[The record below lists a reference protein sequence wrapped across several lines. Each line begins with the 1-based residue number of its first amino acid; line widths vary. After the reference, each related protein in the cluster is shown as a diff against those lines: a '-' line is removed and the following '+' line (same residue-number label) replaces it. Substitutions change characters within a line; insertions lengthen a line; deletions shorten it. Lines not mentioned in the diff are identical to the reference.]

1 MPFRVY
7 RETHGAGKL
16 STAIPAFTGTPL
28 RMKVLPDPQ
37 ITCLDYHKTV
47 PQTMSLD
54 DINGKPNVDE
64 MYGNN
69 GDNELYRKCVYT
81 YEDKYTF
88 SRILVNDSL
97 VFDSHFESGNLH
109 SAFRVFPIGEETSRK
124 HYYDLYMHYDLH
136 TSGYTQ
142 WFYFRVSNAKV
153 GQEVTFYIKNFA
165 KNDSLYKEGMKPLLM
180 STKSKNGWV
189 RCGKNI
195 SYFPCT
201 ECGIIGG
208 EKGLQSSLDGS
219 EKNKKKKDGIKYV
232 LSFTHTFE
240 HSDDVCYFAYCQPY
254 TYSDLQRYL
263 LSINMDLYR
272 SKHCRNKVLCYTL
285 GGNKCNLLTI
295 TAPTSTAEDLNNR
308 IIIVFTARVHP
319 GETNSSWIMQGIID
333 YLTSDNEQA
342 IELRSKYIFKIIP
355 MLNPDGVIN
364 GNYRTS
370 LAGVDLNRYWCKPDK
385 FKHPTIYHV
394 KEMISKI
401 NKRSR
406 KIGLILDLHGHSKKQ
421 GIFLYSCIPDKS
433 ISKYSQHVLPTQTN
447 DNQNNNA
454 SKVEDVSSI
463 SHDILADC
471 NIEAEPTTSS
481 KGGESF
487 YIPFNN
493 SNNYVPTPGKSCPL
507 DQIVAWK
514 VRLFPRILET
524 ISPIFSYDY
533 CSFKMQKSKVSTMR
547 IVCFAEL
554 GIDCTYTLEASLG
567 GNYPYHFSAHDL
579 VSFGNH
585 LCVGLLAAY
594 PAMSLKQLDSPTIS
608 TVVNSTIS
616 YLSTCCQDSTNKFHV
631 PNNNN
636 FLELREIISEIPLW
650 RPYYNVSENSVG
662 ASLLSTF
669 GLSEMVPVIYVKETT
684 NQTDIVSVSSNND
697 TNTADTVS
705 VSNSEKENI
714 SNPSKSEKPTLIAFG
729 GKVEKRDKEIVKRK
743 SSRKNSNSNIV
754 IVSNDTNNNNNNNNN
769 SNNNNIKNIPSKK
782 LKEGGNVV
790 KKTHS
795 RIPMVAP
802 TMFNDEISVEERSP
816 RLNRIHT
823 APSASEK
830 SSDIVASSKVLNSN
844 DESLNN
850 NLTSRKGSLLRNK
863 FKFQRNFS
871 NDVSPD
877 RSVSDD
883 VVYASNNQVSLVDL
897 WRNNCIDNSIVDKS
911 SMAATEAF
919 LRRQIVKLPQPN
931 INSSDVNTQ
940 QNLSPRPYRE
950 AYSPKKPVLPS
961 FDNVQPTTVTT
972 SVTADENHLSNN
984 NIINS
989 KSKPAGTTSGDTDNI
1004 TTNSSASRFLRL
1016 LPPDI
1021 QKSLRAKS
1029 KSVLGRIL
1037 KPQKVDKDKA

>member
-1 MPFRVY
+1 MPYRVY
-7 RETHGAGKL
+7 REVHSADKHV
-16 STAIPAFTGTPL
+16 IPLAYTGTSL

-37 ITCLDYHKTV
+37 ITCLDHHQTV

-54 DINGKPNVDE
+54 NINDKPSIDE

-69 GDNELYRKCVYT
+69 GDSEIYRKCVYT

-88 SRILVNDSL
+88 ARILVNDSL

-109 SAFRVFPIGEETSRK
+109 SAFRVFPIGEETGRK
-124 HYYDLYMHYDLH
+124 HYYDLYMHYDLY

-142 WFYFRVSNAKV
+142 WYYFRVSNTKV

-201 ECGIIGG
+201 DCGIVGG

-219 EKNKKKKDGIKYV
+219 EKSKKKKDTVKYV

-240 HSDDVCYFAYCQPY
+240 HADDVCYFAYCQPY

-263 LSINMDLYR
+263 SSLKIDLYR
-272 SKHCRNKVLCYTL
+272 SKHCRVKVLCYTL
-285 GGNKCNLLTI
+285 AGNNCNLLTI
-295 TAPTSTAEDLNNR
+295 TAPTSTPEDLNNR
-308 IIIVFTARVHP
+308 IVIIFTARVHP
-319 GETNSSWIMQGIID
+319 GETNSSWIMEGIID

-370 LAGVDLNRYWCKPDK
+370 LAGVDLNRFWCKPDK

-394 KEMISKI
+394 KEMISNM
-401 NKRSR
+401 NKRSK

-433 ISKYSQHVLPTQTN
+433 ISKYSQHVLPTQN
-447 DNQNNNA
+447 IDQN
-454 SKVEDVSSI
+454 SKLEDGEAI
-463 SHDILADC
+463 SNEILANC
-471 NIEAEPTTSS
+471 NIASENTSS

-493 SNNYVPTPGKSCPL
+493 SNNYVPTSGKSCPL

-524 ISPIFSYDY
+524 ISPIFNYDS

-567 GNYPYHFSAHDL
+567 GNFPYHFSAHDL
-579 VSFGNH
+579 VSFGGH

-594 PAMSLKQLDSPTIS
+594 PAMSPKQLDTQSVS
-608 TVVNSTIS
+608 NVVNSTIS
-616 YLSTCCQDSTNKFHV
+616 YLSNCCQDTKNKFNV
-631 PNNNN
+631 SNNNN

-650 RPYYNVSENSVG
+650 RPYYNVTENGAG

-669 GLSEMVPVIYVKETT
+669 GLSEMVPVVYAKDTS
-684 NQTDIVSVSSNND
+684 NQIDIVAVSASHNYDAKNNEVAAVSNND
-697 TNTADTVS
+697 KDNVSNTTNTDKSTV
-705 VSNSEKENI
+705 
-714 SNPSKSEKPTLIAFG
+714 IAFG
-729 GKVEKRDKEIVKRK
+729 GKVEKRDKEVTKRK
-743 SSRKNSNSNIV
+743 SSRKSSNGSIV
-754 IVSNDTNNNNNNNNN
+754 IASNDSSSCNNR
-769 SNNNNIKNIPSKK
+769 NIPVKKSKEK
-782 LKEGGNVV
+782 NVVV

-802 TMFNDEISVEERSP
+802 SIFNNDISVEDRSP

-823 APSASEK
+823 APSSSEK
-830 SSDIVASSKVLNSN
+830 STVTGTSNIPLNSN
-844 DESLNN
+844 DESLIVDNY
-850 NLTSRKGSLLRNK
+850 LPPGKVSLVRNK
-863 FKFQRNFS
+863 FKFHRNLTT
-871 NDVSPD
+871 DVSPD
-877 RSVSDD
+877 RSASDD
-883 VVYASNNQVSLVDL
+883 INYTSNSQLSLVDL
-897 WRNNCIDNSIVDKS
+897 WRNNCVDNSVIDKTS
-911 SMAATEAF
+911 VAATEAF
-919 LRRQIVKLPQPN
+919 LRRQIVKLPLPTMM
-931 INSSDVNTQ
+931 SREAYTQ
-940 QNLSPRPYRE
+940 QESPRPNRE
-950 AYSPKKPVLPS
+950 IISPKKPILPL
-961 FDNVQPTTVTT
+961 FDNLPASVQ
-972 SVTADENHLSNN
+972 SIGASAKENYIESRYS
-984 NIINS
+984 NIISDQND
-989 KSKPAGTTSGDTDNI
+989 KSHDIITSSDNDVI
-1004 TTNSSASRFLRL
+1004 ETSSSSRFLRL
-1016 LPPDI
+1016 LPPEI

-1037 KPQKVDKDKA
+1037 KPQKVGKDKA

>member
-1 MPFRVY
+1 MPYRVY
-7 RETHGAGKL
+7 REVNGVEKHD
-16 STAIPAFTGTPL
+16 IPPAYTGTSL
-28 RMKVLPDPQ
+28 RMKVLPDPH
-37 ITCLDYHKTV
+37 ITCLDYHQTV

-54 DINGKPNVDE
+54 NINDKPSIDE

-88 SRILVNDSL
+88 ARILVNDSL

-109 SAFRVFPIGEETSRK
+109 SAFRVFPVGEETSRK
-124 HYYDLYMHYDLH
+124 HYYDLYMHYDLY

-142 WFYFRVSNAKV
+142 WYYFRVSNAKV

-201 ECGIIGG
+201 DCGIVGG

-219 EKNKKKKDGIKYV
+219 EKSKKKKDSVKYV

-240 HSDDVCYFAYCQPY
+240 YADDVCYFAYCQPY
-254 TYSDLQRYL
+254 TYSDLHRYL
-263 LSINMDLYR
+263 YSLKIDLYR
-272 SKHCRNKVLCYTL
+272 SKHCRVKVLCYTL
-285 GGNKCNLLTI
+285 AGNKCNLLTI
-295 TAPTSTAEDLNNR
+295 TAPTSTPEDLNNR
-308 IIIVFTARVHP
+308 IVVIFTARVHP

-333 YLTSDNEQA
+333 YLTSNSEQA

-370 LAGVDLNRYWCKPDK
+370 LAGVDLNRFWCKPDK
-385 FKHPTIYHV
+385 FKHPTIYHI
-394 KEMISKI
+394 KEMISNM
-401 NKRSR
+401 NKRSK

-433 ISKYSQHVLPTQTN
+433 ISKYSQHVLPTQN
-447 DNQNNNA
+447 IDQN
-454 SKVEDVSSI
+454 SKLEDVESI
-463 SHDILADC
+463 SNEILANC
-471 NIEAEPTTSS
+471 NIASEATSS

-493 SNNYVPTPGKSCPL
+493 SNNYLPTSGKSCPL

-524 ISPIFSYDY
+524 VSPIFNYDS

-567 GNYPYHFSAHDL
+567 GNFPYHFSAHDL
-579 VSFGNH
+579 VSFGSH

-594 PAMSLKQLDSPTIS
+594 PAMSLKQLDTQSVS
-608 TVVNSTIS
+608 NVVNSTIS
-616 YLSTCCQDSTNKFHV
+616 YLSNCCQDTKNKFNIS
-631 PNNNN
+631 NNNN

-650 RPYYNVSENSVG
+650 RPYYNVSENGAG

-669 GLSEMVPVIYVKETT
+669 GLSEMVPVTYVKDAS
-684 NQTDIVSVSSNND
+684 NQSDIVATSSIHNGDASNNE
-697 TNTADTVS
+697 TVS
-705 VSNSEKENI
+705 VGNNEKDQSNATKTEKG
-714 SNPSKSEKPTLIAFG
+714 TVIAFG
-729 GKVEKRDKEIVKRK
+729 GKVEKRDKEVTKRK
-743 SSRKNSNSNIV
+743 SSRKSSNGNIV
-754 IVSNDTNNNNNNNNN
+754 LATNDSNN
-769 SNNNNIKNIPSKK
+769 SNKNIPVKKSKEK
-782 LKEGGNVV
+782 NAVV

-802 TMFNDEISVEERSP
+802 SMFNNEIPVEDRSP

-823 APSASEK
+823 APSSSVK
-830 SSDIVASSKVLNSN
+830 SADTGIPNKPLNSN
-844 DESLNN
+844 DESLIVDS
-850 NLTSRKGSLLRNK
+850 NLPSRKVSLVRNK

-871 NDVSPD
+871 SDASPD

-883 VVYASNNQVSLVDL
+883 ISYTSNSQVSLVDL
-897 WRNNCIDNSIVDKS
+897 WRNNCVDNSVIDKS
-911 SMAATEAF
+911 SVAATEAF
-919 LRRQIVKLPQPN
+919 LRRQIVKLPPPN
-931 INSSDVNTQ
+931 MVSREMNAQ
-940 QNLSPRPYRE
+940 QTISPRPNRE
-950 AYSPKKPVLPS
+950 VYSPKKPILPL
-961 FDNVQPTTVTT
+961 FDNLPT
-972 SVTADENHLSNN
+972 SVNSSGVSAKENYIESRHS
-984 NIINS
+984 NIINDQSS
-989 KSKPAGTTSGDTDNI
+989 KSNDTVVTSNDNENDAI
-1004 TTNSSASRFLRL
+1004 ETSSSSRFLRL
-1016 LPPDI
+1016 LPPEI

-1037 KPQKVDKDKA
+1037 KPQKTDKA